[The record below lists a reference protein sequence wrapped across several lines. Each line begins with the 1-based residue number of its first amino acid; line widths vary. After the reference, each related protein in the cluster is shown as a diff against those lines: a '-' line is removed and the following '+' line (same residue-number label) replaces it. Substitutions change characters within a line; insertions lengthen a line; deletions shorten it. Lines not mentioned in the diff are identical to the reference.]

1 MFFRYNLLT
10 ILWAIFIA
18 FATLTPG
25 KSMPELDFWDFANAD
40 KLAHFG
46 VFAILAFLMVR
57 GFSKQFSFSGL
68 KSNPIFITLLIS
80 VVYGALIE
88 YAQSFIPGRS
98 IEFNDML
105 ANGFGCVLGVVG
117 FVLLKKSKF
126 FSDFL

>member
-1 MFFRYNLLT
+1 VFLRHQVLT

-25 KSMPELDFWDFANAD
+25 ESMPEVDFWDFANAD

-46 VFAILAFLMVR
+46 VFAILSFLMVK
-57 GFSKQFSFSGL
+57 GFSKQALFLRL
-68 KSNPIFITLLIS
+68 KSNAMILTLLTT
-80 VVYGALIE
+80 VLYGGLIE

-105 ANGFGCVLGVVG
+105 ANGLGSMLGVITY
-117 FVLLKKSKF
+117 FFLKKNKF
-126 FSDFL
+126 FSDF